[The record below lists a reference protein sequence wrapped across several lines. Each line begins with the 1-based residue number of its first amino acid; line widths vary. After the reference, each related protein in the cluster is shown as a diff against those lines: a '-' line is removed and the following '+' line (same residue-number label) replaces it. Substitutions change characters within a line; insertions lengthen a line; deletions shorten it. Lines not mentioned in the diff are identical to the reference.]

1 MTLVTPHPSG
11 AEPSLR
17 RRADEGAMVVSHV
30 HTRPLIDT
38 SAGFARPVR
47 TRRRTIDEHP
57 HGPRRLRSRNSLSH
71 AGFWK
76 PMCGWPSNARSE
88 NPPMPQRCQLIHE
101 AVRYRVAALQRE

>member
-1 MTLVTPHPSG
+1 
-11 AEPSLR
+11 
-17 RRADEGAMVVSHV
+17 
-30 HTRPLIDT
+30 
-38 SAGFARPVR
+38 
-47 TRRRTIDEHP
+47 
-57 HGPRRLRSRNSLSH
+57 LRSRNSLSH